1 VSLHKKI
8 YDPVNLEVLFMV
20 DSSNNLCNELDKV
33 ISSRRSVRVFLDEFP
48 PRELIEEV
56 LNAGMQAPYAAQAV
70 GANEIFRRFFVLK
83 KGTKSIETAENIMRK
98 KAEEGLNHFKG
109 VIKDQPFIKP
119 KVEPFMEKLQM
130 FVDNG
135 VLGVGT
141 APYFIV
147 VAELRGIPP
156 VEQESIAHCMENMWL
171 KASCSGLGFHL
182 VSLTSQMSDNEDF
195 LKLLKL
201 PRGQYGL
208 NGCAIGYPAQEM
220 PDVSRPDTKMV
231 TTWIE

>member
-1 VSLHKKI
+1 MDNST
-8 YDPVNLEVLFMV
+8 
-20 DSSNNLCNELDKV
+20 NNNCKELDKV
-33 ISSRRSVRVFLDEFP
+33 ITSRRSIRVFKDDIP
-48 PRELIEEV
+48 SRESVEEI
-56 LNAGMQAPYAAQAV
+56 LEAGMLAPYAAQAV
-70 GANEIFRRFFVLK
+70 GPNEIFRRFFVFE
-83 KGTKSIETAENIMRK
+83 KGTDSMVTAENIMRK

-109 VIKDQPFIKP
+109 VIEDQPFIKP
-119 KVEPFMEKLQM
+119 RVEPFMKKLQM

-171 KASCSGLGFHL
+171 KATCLELGFHL
-182 VSLTSQMSDNEDF
+182 VSLTSQMSDSDEF
-195 LKLLKL
+195 LKLLNL

-208 NGCAIGYPAQEM
+208 NGCAIGYPAQEIPAM
-220 PDVSRPDTKMV
+220 SRPDTKMV
-231 TTWIE
+231 TKWIK